1 MSDAHKCLLASCTQ
15 VAASRNL
22 LRADG
27 AKAFGDALKVNKT
40 ITEIDLSDNEIGAW
54 HSHKGWS
61 DDKVTSTPE
70 GPAALADGLK
80 DNSSVTKVCVP
91 SSSVQHSFIPSYH
104 IAFAVTHCLYTG

>member
-1 MSDAHKCLLASCTQ
+1 M
-15 VAASRNL
+15 AASRNL

-54 HSHKGWS
+54 HSNKGS
-61 DDKVTSTPE
+61 YVDKVTSTPE

-80 DNSSVTKVCVP
+80 DNTTVTKVSADCVKCTYICCMP
-91 SSSVQHSFIPSYH
+91 SC
-104 IAFAVTHCLYTG
+104 ACCN

>member
-1 MSDAHKCLLASCTQ
+1 M
-15 VAASRNL
+15 AASRNL

-27 AKAFGDALKVNKT
+27 AKAFADVLQVNKT
-40 ITEIDLSDNEIGAW
+40 LTDIDLFNNVIGAY
-54 HSHKGWS
+54 
-61 DDKVTSTPE
+61 
-70 GPAALADGLK
+70 ADGLK